1 MTFQILDNLPK
12 REPRGFDAEQANA
25 LLAAIQAAPTDGG
38 ASDGAAYASEAE
50 ARAAAGRMKRL
61 AQHVA
66 DDGQTIGTRVF
77 PHPTEAGTYAWA
89 LKFIAPRTKGKG
101 K

>member
-25 LLAAIQAAPTDGG
+25 LLAAIQAAPADGG
-38 ASDGAAYASEAE
+38 ASDGTAYASEAE
-50 ARAAAGRMKRL
+50 ARAAAAKMKRL

-66 DDGQTIGTRVF
+66 DDGTTIGSRVF
-77 PHPTEAGTYAWA
+77 VHPTDANAYAWA
-89 LKFIAPRTKGKG
+89 LKFVEPRKKGKG